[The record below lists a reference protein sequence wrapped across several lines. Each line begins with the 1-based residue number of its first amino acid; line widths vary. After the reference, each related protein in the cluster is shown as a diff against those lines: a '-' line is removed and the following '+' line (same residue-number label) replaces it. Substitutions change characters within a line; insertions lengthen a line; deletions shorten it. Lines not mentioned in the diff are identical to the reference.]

1 MPSKRPMTKAAAAKK
16 APAAK
21 KTAAKAAAK
30 RAAPRGPQ
38 MNVVVAENDHLSA
51 ALADIVP
58 ESQRGTDRYLDVV
71 QWNIEWFGARKS
83 EEKDKVRK
91 GLIYQI
97 LAALNADLFVFQEVA
112 GPSSDGRYPG
122 SLDDIAEALTASG
135 AGNYAVYYT
144 KAGGEQRVAMMYDR
158 DWVRAKADVEELFP
172 RNTHRT
178 PDGKDAFANRTPLY
192 GYFTA
197 RSVGEANP
205 NAPGGMTR
213 GAKFDFQ
220 ALGVHLKAMGEGAPQ
235 RLASAKVLADWL
247 KKTAPLMDSDA
258 MILGDW
264 NAAPDDD
271 CWAPIHAM
279 EGNGGVHFRQINDPS
294 DFSYLWLANRQD
306 KYVSRIDLTA
316 MTLSSAQNVV
326 GKAAE
331 VIRWKPIEEVIAKA
345 GDLTATEVRRVMEKL
360 KEQVSDHLP
369 TVSRFYYTT

>member
-1 MPSKRPMTKAAAAKK
+1 MPTKRTMTKSAAAKK

-21 KTAAKAAAK
+21 KAVAKKAAVK
-30 RAAPRGPQ
+30 RPVPRPADLR
-38 MNVVVAENDHLSA
+38 VVVAENDHLSA

-58 ESQRGTDRYLDVV
+58 EAQRGTDRYLDVV

-178 PDGKDAFANRTPLY
+178 PDGKDAFAGRTPLY

-197 RSVGEANP
+197 RAVGEANP
-205 NAPGGMTR
+205 NAPGG
-213 GAKFDFQ
+213 GAVGRKFDFQ
-220 ALGVHLKAMGEGAPQ
+220 ALGVHLKAMGDGGPQ
-235 RLASAKVLADWL
+235 RLASAKVLAEWL
-247 KKTAPLMDSDA
+247 KKTAPMVDSDA
-258 MILGDW
+258 LILGDW
-264 NAAPDDD
+264 NASPDDE

-279 EGNGGVHFRQINDPS
+279 EGAGVHFRQINDPS

-331 VIRWKPIEEVIAKA
+331 VIQWKPIEEVIATA
-345 GDLTATEVRRVMEKL
+345 GSLTATAVRRVMEKL